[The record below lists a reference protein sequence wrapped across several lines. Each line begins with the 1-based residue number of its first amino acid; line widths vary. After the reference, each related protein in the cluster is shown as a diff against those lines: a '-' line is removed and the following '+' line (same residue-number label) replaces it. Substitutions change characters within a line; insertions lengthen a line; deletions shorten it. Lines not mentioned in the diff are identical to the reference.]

1 MKIGLIG
8 ITGEI
13 LPHMMKKDIQVWG
26 YTNDYDKTQEYYEKG
41 DLTGCTTT
49 LEYLSQVIHHDD
61 KVHTSAGKIPAVFMI
76 NLPAEN
82 VDETINSLVEYC
94 KHGDIII
101 NHCNFNFKNYTKRSK
116 ALSKL
121 GIQLVDCDTSNDSIV
136 VSGSKVAMR
145 VCSSIFRS
153 LSPNSEWHEVAIW
166 GTL

>member
-1 MKIGLIG
+1 MKVGLIG
-8 ITGEI
+8 IIGGI
-13 LPHMMKKDIQVWG
+13 SSDIMKQDIEVWG

-41 DLTGCTTT
+41 DLSGCTTT

-61 KVHTSAGKIPAVFMI
+61 KVHTGAGKIPAVFMI
-76 NLPAEN
+76 NLPPEN
-82 VDETINSLVEYC
+82 IDKTINDLVEHC
-94 KHGDIII
+94 ENGDIII

-121 GIQLVDCDTSNDSIV
+121 GIQLIDYDTSNDSIV
-136 VSGSKVAMR
+136 VSGSKIAMS

-153 LSPNSEWHEVAIW
+153 LSPNSKWDEVAIW